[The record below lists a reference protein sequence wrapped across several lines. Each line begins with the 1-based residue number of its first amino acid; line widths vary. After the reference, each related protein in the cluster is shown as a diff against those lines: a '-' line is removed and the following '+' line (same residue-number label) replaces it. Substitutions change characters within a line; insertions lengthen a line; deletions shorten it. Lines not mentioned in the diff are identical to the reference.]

1 MLDPAP
7 EKNAYYL
14 RNDNSDIAD
23 QIKSTNYRKQ
33 SY

>member
-7 EKNAYYL
+7 DQNAFYL
-14 RNDNSDIAD
+14 RNDNTGIAD
-23 QIKSTNYRKQ
+23 QIKSTIYRKQ